1 MRPSSTKSSPSSG
14 SMTLLSASST
24 SSVVSIEA
32 SLRCG
37 FRAPTALPALHLR
50 PDRRDLGDHPGRE
63 AIGVLPTIGLLIL
76 DSIIGAWLM
85 RSQGRIVWRRFNEA
99 LASGRVP
106 AREVLDG
113 TLVIFGGAL
122 PLAPGFVTDAFGLFL
137 VLPPPRAVVRRIL
150 VRRLTP
156 PGARR
161 VAWAVRR
168 AGAAP
173 RRGGPRPGDVE
184 GTATEVEVDPPA
196 LP

>member
-1 MRPSSTKSSPSSG
+1 VLP
-14 SMTLLSASST
+14 LLFLLFII
-24 SSVVSIEA
+24 VPIVEIWVIIQV
-32 SLRCG
+32 G
-37 FRAPTALPALHLR
+37 Q
-50 PDRRDLGDHPGRE
+50 
-63 AIGVLPTIGLLIL
+63 AIGALPTIGLLIA

-99 LASGRVP
+99 LAAGRVP

-113 TLVIFGGAL
+113 ALVIIGGAFQ
-122 PLAPGFVTDAFGLFL
+122 LAPGFVTDVLGLFL
-137 VLPPPRAVVRRIL
+137 VLPPTRAIARRSL
-150 VRRLTP
+150 VRRFTP

-173 RRGGPRPGDVE
+173 RSTARPGDVD

>member
-1 MRPSSTKSSPSSG
+1 V
-14 SMTLLSASST
+14 LLLLF
-24 SSVVSIEA
+24 VLFICVPILEIWVIIQV
-32 SLRCG
+32 G
-37 FRAPTALPALHLR
+37 
-50 PDRRDLGDHPGRE
+50 E

-99 LASGRVP
+99 LAAGRVP

-122 PLAPGFVTDAFGLFL
+122 QLAPGFVTDALGLFL
-137 VLPPPRAVVRRIL
+137 VVPPTRAIVRRLL

-173 RRGGPRPGDVE
+173 TSRSRPGDVE
-184 GTATEVEVDPPA
+184 GTATEIADDPPL

>member
-1 MRPSSTKSSPSSG
+1 MG
-14 SMTLLSASST
+14 SVLPLLFLLFIC
-24 SSVVSIEA
+24 VPILEIWVI
-32 SLRCG
+32 LQVG
-37 FRAPTALPALHLR
+37 
-50 PDRRDLGDHPGRE
+50 E

-99 LASGRVP
+99 LAAGRVP

-113 TLVIFGGAL
+113 ALVMFGGAL
-122 PLAPGFVTDAFGLFL
+122 QLAPGFVTDALGLFL
-137 VLPPPRAVVRRIL
+137 VVPPTRAIVRRIL

-161 VAWAVRR
+161 IAWAVRR
-168 AGAAP
+168 SGTAP
-173 RRGGPRPGDVE
+173 RRGSRPGDVE
-184 GTATEVEVDPPA
+184 GTATEIVDDPPA

>member
-1 MRPSSTKSSPSSG
+1 MG
-14 SMTLLSASST
+14 SVLPLLFLLFIC
-24 SSVVSIEA
+24 VPIVEIWVIIQV
-32 SLRCG
+32 G
-37 FRAPTALPALHLR
+37 
-50 PDRRDLGDHPGRE
+50 E

-122 PLAPGFVTDAFGLFL
+122 QLAPGFVTDAFVLFL
-137 VLPPPRAVVRRIL
+137 VLPPTRAIVRGIL